1 MKRITLLTALLA
13 FAISSSGCC
22 CCNWLR
28 RTCTPAPVA
37 CPPPMAACPPA
48 PVCDPCATAPV
59 TYGTPVPVA
68 PYTPPPQW

>member
-1 MKRITLLTALLA
+1 MKRMTLVAALLA
-13 FAISSSGCC
+13 FTASGAGCC

-28 RTCTPAPVA
+28 PAP
-37 CPPPMAACPPA
+37 CPPPVAPCPPPA

-59 TYGTPVPVA
+59 TYGAPVPVA